1 MSDHAR
7 TAKSKAAIL
16 VVEDH
21 LETRTF
27 LDLALADKFSVDAAS
42 DATSALEM
50 VDQRDYDLLLVNI
63 ALRDT
68 MDGIE
73 LVGHLRK
80 RPAYADTP
88 FIAMTAQQL
97 RQNRDEYI
105 DQGFDEFLAKP
116 FYPEELLETI
126 HELLNDG
133 LPGDYDATRPPR

>member
-1 MSDHAR
+1 MSDQ
-7 TAKSKAAIL
+7 TPKPTSKATIL
-16 VVEDH
+16 IVEDH

-27 LDLALADKFSVDAAS
+27 LDLALADQFVVDAAS

-50 VDQRDYDLLLVNI
+50 AAQTDYDLLLVDI

-73 LVGHLRK
+73 LVEQIRQL
-80 RPAYADTP
+80 PAYADTP
-88 FIAMTAQQL
+88 FIAMTAHQL
-97 RQNRDEYI
+97 RQNRDEYL
-105 DQGFDEFLAKP
+105 DQGFHEFLAKP

-133 LPGDYDATRPPR
+133 VPDDYDATRPNA